1 MAGIKAPSNPSERR
15 GNQTWKTNGILIRMS
30 TSSAPIDIIHGR
42 ENTMTTIFSKIIKK
56 EIPSDMV
63 YQDEYIT
70 AFRDIEPQA
79 PVHILIVPNKEIPTV
94 NDIQEEDEQLIGKM
108 FTAARKIAAE
118 EGIAADGYRLL
129 INCNKHG
136 GQEVFHVHMHLFG
149 GRPLG
154 PMLLRR

>member
-1 MAGIKAPSNPSERR
+1 MA
-15 GNQTWKTNGILIRMS
+15 
-30 TSSAPIDIIHGR
+30 
-42 ENTMTTIFSKIIKK
+42 TIFSKIINK

-63 YQDEYIT
+63 YQDEHVT

-94 NDIQEEDEQLIGKM
+94 NDITEEDEKLVGKM
-108 FTAARKIAAE
+108 FSVARKIAAD
-118 EGIAADGYRLL
+118 EGVAEDGYRLL

-136 GQEVFHVHMHLFG
+136 GQEVFHLHMHLFG